1 VQVVAFEVVRTGA
14 TTFALRFPWV
24 NDDTGKPASVGFR
37 WGATQPTDRTT
48 LTGKRDYMP
57 TSVAVIGQTFQS
69 TAIAIPTGQ
78 PRTYFSAVPYRLTP
92 AWTPGAA
99 WSAYQ
104 EIVWATLTAP
114 TQPAPPVVVPPPPP
128 PPPPV
133 VVPPPPPPP
142 PIQPTPVV
150 TVEVVGIVSVEI
162 VGDQRD
168 KAIVIWADGTQAR
181 VSKAMTSETP

>member
-69 TAIAIPTGQ
+69 TDIAIPTGQ
-78 PRTYFSAVPYRLTP
+78 ARTYFSVVPYRLTP
-92 AWTPGAA
+92 SWVGGP
-99 WSAYQ
+99 WSPYQ
-104 EIVWATLTAP
+104 EIVWATLTVP
-114 TQPAPPVVVPPPPP
+114 TQPAPPPVVVPPPPPPP

-142 PIQPTPVV
+142 TPVV

-162 VGDQRD
+162 VGEQRD